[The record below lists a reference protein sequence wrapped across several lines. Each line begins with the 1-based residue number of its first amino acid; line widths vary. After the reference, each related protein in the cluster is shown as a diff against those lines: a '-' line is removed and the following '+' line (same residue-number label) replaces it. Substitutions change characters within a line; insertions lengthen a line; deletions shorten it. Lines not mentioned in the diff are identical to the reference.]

1 MKAEIAVVTVFGKA
15 YYLLVNELKRR
26 NIAFLSLTPQ
36 DEVPLDL
43 EVVLTTKK
51 ESGLIRHPKVLVF
64 EDGKDPAL
72 VVDEAVK
79 LLRGKE
85 CYDTI
90 IIGVDPGKTT
100 GIAVL
105 ADSDVLD
112 AFTVSGPRRA
122 ARSILE
128 LSKRTGAK
136 ENTVKIGDGAPIY
149 SKELLH
155 LLDKNLSEN
164 YTIETVSEAGTN
176 RSFGNVS
183 CRRVARDA
191 MAAVRIAER
200 KGRLFP
206 RRNMQ

>member
-1 MKAEIAVVTVFGKA
+1 M
-15 YYLLVNELKRR
+15 
-26 NIAFLSLTPQ
+26 
-36 DEVPLDL
+36 DL
-43 EVVLTTKK
+43 EVVLTTEK
-51 ESGLIRHPKVLVF
+51 ESGLIRHPKILVF
-64 EDGKDPAL
+64 EDGADPAL

-79 LLRGKE
+79 LLHGKE
-85 CYDTI
+85 WYDTI
-90 IIGVDPGKTT
+90 VIGVDPGKTT

-105 ADSDVLD
+105 ADADVLD

-128 LSKRTGAK
+128 LSKKTGAK
-136 ENTVKIGDGAPIY
+136 ENTVKVGNGAPTY

-155 LLDKNLSEN
+155 VLDKKLSKE

-176 RSFGNVS
+176 RSFSNVS

-206 RRNMQ
+206 RRNMSETHHREGQNSSC